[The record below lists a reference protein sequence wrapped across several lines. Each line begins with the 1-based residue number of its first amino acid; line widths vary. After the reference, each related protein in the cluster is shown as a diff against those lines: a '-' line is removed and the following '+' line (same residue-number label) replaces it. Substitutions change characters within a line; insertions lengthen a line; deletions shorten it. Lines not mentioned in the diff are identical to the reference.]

1 MGIIW
6 IGEDSLH
13 SRSIPLHLLAR
24 REIGSRGQPKPIE
37 EILTDQADEID
48 LTIDDRRETR
58 IR

>member
-48 LTIDDRRETR
+48 LADR
-58 IR
+58 